1 MNAQATL
8 IADNLDREDGLPT
21 KAVAT
26 FPAGRLTAVGFTQA
40 LRRKAATKV
49 LTTVTEDGDTIQLVF
64 ARKYIKEA
72 LNLLN
77 DVYPSVRIELTFD
90 GKFHKCHENCQQ
102 ALGEICECK
111 CLYLFHGG
119 EGLPGIIVN
128 WKTHPTKGY
137 MIGREQGRT
146 IEHEYTNE
154 GLPEG
159 GNTLYYLARLFEGE
173 DELAYMRWY
182 KSEVERKEQ
191 ERLEVLRIST
201 AVRVRQQLWRD
212 AKETGTKYEIFRYRV
227 AKLIADRGYGTLR
240 KSTFGRKGNAEELI
254 IDYVAE
260 QHNGDIE
267 SALQALSEKRT
278 A

>member
-1 MNAQATL
+1 MKTQATL

-26 FPAGRLTAVGFTQA
+26 FPAGRLTAEGFTQA
-40 LRRKAATKV
+40 LRRKTATKV
-49 LTTVTEDGDTIQLVF
+49 LTTVTEDGENIQIVF

-90 GKFHKCHENCQQ
+90 GRFHKCHENCQQ

-119 EGLPGIIVN
+119 DGLPGIIVN

-137 MIGREQGRT
+137 MIGREQERT
-146 IEHEYTNE
+146 IKHSYTNE

-159 GNTLYYLARLFEGE
+159 GNTLYYLARIFEGE

-182 KSEVERKEQ
+182 KNEVERKEQ
-191 ERLEVLRIST
+191 ERIEMRRTMAAPQIREQLRQEASD
-201 AVRVRQQLWRD
+201 L
-212 AKETGTKYEIFRYRV
+212 GLKYEIFRYRV
-227 AKLIADRGYGTLR
+227 AKIIADRGYGTLR

-254 IDYVAE
+254 INYVAE
-260 QHNGDIE
+260 QHDGDIE

>member
-1 MNAQATL
+1 MQTQATL

-26 FPAGRLTAVGFTQA
+26 FPAGRLTAEGFRQA
-40 LRRKAATKV
+40 LRRKTATKV
-49 LTTVTEDGDTIQLVF
+49 LTTVTEDGDTIELVF

-77 DVYPSVRIELTFD
+77 AVYPSVYIKLTFD
-90 GKFHKCHENCQQ
+90 GKFHKCHENCQK
-102 ALGEICECK
+102 ALGHICECK

-119 EGLPGIIVN
+119 DGLPGIVVN

-137 MIGREQGRT
+137 MIGRGPDRT
-146 IEHEYTNE
+146 IEHEYANE

-182 KSEVERKEQ
+182 NSEVERREQ
-191 ERLEVLRIST
+191 DRLEVLRIST
-201 AVRVRQQLWRD
+201 AVNVREQLWRD
-212 AKETGTKYEIFRYRV
+212 AKEAGTKYEIFRYRV

-267 SALQALSEKRT
+267 SALQALAEKRT